1 MGGDLVAVTTATAFV
16 MLVMLVAATAIVVF
30 ATTSTAVAVTSATTR
45 HVLNE
50 VVNLF
55 LSGVAVFYHG
65 TLEIKRLAS
74 QRVVQ
79 VYLDFLFANLY
90 DASVEAV
97 ALFVLKGYDSVL
109 IDVFMVEVAIDA
121 ERFAV

>member
-1 MGGDLVAVTTATAFV
+1 MTTATAFV
-16 MLVMLVAATAIVVF
+16 MLMMLVAATAIVVF

-55 LSGVAVFYHG
+55 LSGVAVFYHS
-65 TLEIKRLAS
+65 TLKIKRLAS